1 MQIQSFFILAKECI
15 FMVSIILLFLGIF
28 FLIWYLVQKK
38 RQKEVFLNWKKI
50 IVIVG
55 LLGYLIVVFLATIF
69 TSRYTSF
76 KNTNLQPFSSYLY
89 AWNNFDF
96 SLWLNI
102 ILNVLMFIPLGFLL
116 PLINQRL
123 KKWWLTYLTGLLLTI
138 TIEIT
143 QYISKR
149 GILETD
155 DIINNLL
162 GCMIGYGLWAVINA
176 IYLKVKKQDIQII
189 SIILKQIPL
198 LLTIITF
205 ITIFTTYNCK
215 QLGNIRQNYYK
226 YSKEK
231 IINEANLSNEK
242 DLANVY
248 QIKINDESEYVLQA
262 TNIFDQ
268 HHLQIDET
276 LTEKYDDTIIYY
288 SKDQEASISIDSI
301 DGTYSF
307 NNYKLDSD
315 YATNL
320 DLNQI
325 KQVLAKYKIEIPE
338 ATFTNF
344 NSGQYEIKIDSLI
357 DHDKFKTG
365 SIVCFITKDLQLK
378 SIEYRIKTYTKLD
391 KYNLISSYEAY
402 QLIKSGKFN
411 SDYLEYV
418 DDKIVIKSVKLKY
431 LEDTKGY
438 LQPVYEFYTNGK
450 GIIYIP
456 AIK

>member
-15 FMVSIILLFLGIF
+15 FIAGIILLFFGIF

-38 RQKEVFLNWKKI
+38 KQKEVFLNWKKL

-55 LLGYLIVVFLATIF
+55 LLGYLIVVFLATLF
-69 TSRYTSF
+69 TSRYASL
-76 KNTNLQPFSSYLY
+76 KNINLQLFSSYLY

-116 PLINQRL
+116 PLINQRF

-176 IYLKVKKQDIQII
+176 IYLKVKKQNIKIK

-198 LLTIITF
+198 LITIITF

-262 TNIFDQ
+262 TSIFNQ

-276 LTEKYDDTIIYY
+276 LTEKYDDTIIFY
-288 SKDQEASISIDSI
+288 SKSQDASISIDYI

-307 NNYKLDSD
+307 NNYKLDND

-325 KQVLAKYKIEIPE
+325 KQVLANYNIEIPE

>member
-15 FMVSIILLFLGIF
+15 FIAGIILLFFGIF

-38 RQKEVFLNWKKI
+38 KQKEVFLNWKKL

-55 LLGYLIVVFLATIF
+55 LLGYLIVVFLATLF
-69 TSRYTSF
+69 TSRYASL
-76 KNTNLQPFSSYLY
+76 KNINLQPFSSYLY

-116 PLINQRL
+116 PLINQRF

-138 TIEIT
+138 TIEII

-198 LLTIITF
+198 LLTIIIF

-288 SKDQEASISIDSI
+288 SKDQEASISIDYI

-307 NNYKLDSD
+307 NNYKLDND

-325 KQVLAKYKIEIPE
+325 KQVLANYNIEIAE

-378 SIEYRIKTYTKLD
+378 SIDYQIKTYTKLD